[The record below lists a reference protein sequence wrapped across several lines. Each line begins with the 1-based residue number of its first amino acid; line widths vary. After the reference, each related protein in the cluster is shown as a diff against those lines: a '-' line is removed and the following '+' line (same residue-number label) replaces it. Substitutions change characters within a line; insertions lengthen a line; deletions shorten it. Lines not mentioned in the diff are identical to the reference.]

1 MPENLDDLT
10 CNYYLPND
18 FAMTNCNTDNK
29 NLSILNLNIR
39 SIANKFNTF
48 RNLLST
54 LKKPFSIIS
63 LLTETWLN
71 DQNSEISILL
81 ILILFALCKQN

>member
-1 MPENLDDLT
+1 MQL
-10 CNYYLPND
+10 LPTKR

-39 SIANKFNTF
+39 SIANMFNTF
-48 RNLLST
+48 GNLLST

-71 DQNSEISILL
+71 DQNSEIPILL
-81 ILILFALCKQN
+81 ILILFAQTELVKRAVE